1 MWYEKSI
8 QCCGSSSST
17 FLLLY
22 GSGMIFGCNEEGGFD
37 LVSTILLCGQLL
49 QWPSDDPSPKKWK
62 ISLHFLTFPLI
73 IWLQI
78 YLMIMIFSFQVLHGD
93 HPLPGDMTT
102 CIQEV
107 QTRCHSLPGVPHA
120 AYHHRFSHLVGYG
133 ARYYSYMMARLEI
146 IYYKTE
152 KTS

>member
-1 MWYEKSI
+1 MTLL
-8 QCCGSSSST
+8 T
-17 FLLLY
+17 FPHPLE
-22 GSGMIFGCNEEGGFD
+22 SGKFHFI
-37 LVSTILLCGQLL
+37 
-49 QWPSDDPSPKKWK
+49 
-62 ISLHFLTFPLI
+62 FLTFPLI